1 MKIPA
6 LTATLAC
13 LIYSLPL
20 RAQSHSASAE
30 VASVTVLVY
39 NYVQVPPGTLRLAER
54 EANKILALAGARVEW
69 LHCSDA
75 RSISRDEKILCD
87 NGWTPQTPALR
98 FISGINR
105 LQPREYG
112 YTDIPV
118 LITVYYEKIAH
129 RAHRDYGDAEIHV
142 VLGCVMAHELGH
154 LFLRTPLHSANGIMQ
169 PEWGKNQIRDALTG
183 HALFTKERPFAS
195 KARRASLR
203 AFRANQREK
212 PSLHNLVV
220 ADSIGMRSGQE
231 GR

>member
-6 LTATLAC
+6 LTAALAS
-13 LIYSLPL
+13 LICSPPL
-20 RAQSHSASAE
+20 RAQSYGASAE
-30 VASVTVLVY
+30 VASVSVRVY

-54 EANKILALAGARVEW
+54 EANKILAIAGARVEW
-69 LHCSDA
+69 LHCLDA
-75 RSISRDEKILCD
+75 RSISSDEKVLCD
-87 NGWTPQTPALR
+87 NDWTPQTPALR
-98 FISGINR
+98 LISGINR

-118 LITVYYEKIAH
+118 LITVYYDKIAH

-183 HALFTKERPFAS
+183 HALFTKDQAIRIQS
-195 KARRASLR
+195 QTRILASLPR
-203 AFRANQREK
+203 NPAQQAVT
-212 PSLHNLVV
+212 P
-220 ADSIGMRSGQE
+220 
-231 GR
+231 

>member
-30 VASVTVLVY
+30 AVSVTVLVY

-75 RSISRDEKILCD
+75 GSISSDEKILCD
-87 NGWTPQTPALR
+87 KGWTPQTPALR

-118 LITVYYEKIAH
+118 LITVYYDKIAH
-129 RAHRDYGDAEIHV
+129 LPHRDYGDAEIHV

-183 HALFTKERPFAS
+183 HALFTKEQAIRIQSQTGILAS
-195 KARRASLR
+195 
-203 AFRANQREK
+203 FQRDLAQQAVT
-212 PSLHNLVV
+212 P
-220 ADSIGMRSGQE
+220 
-231 GR
+231 